1 MQRYGNRT
9 AIADVLLKITVS
21 VSSMCMQYD
30 ALQFVKLCNKKRVL
44 VLCSNQAHM
53 HHTYRM
59 LCNPQE
65 NLGAGALWAQSLG
78 HFVSTFLMPLCK

>member
-30 ALQFVKLCNKKRVL
+30 VLQVICNKKRVL
-44 VLCSNQAHM
+44 VLCSDQAHM

-65 NLGAGALWAQSLG
+65 NLGAGFSNVC
-78 HFVSTFLMPLCK
+78 FVGSVSGSF